1 MDKNMKN
8 GANAVAYTRI
18 NSDDGPTS
26 VFILG
31 DTKKRTI
38 RQRFQQFRYNRKKK
52 RVEKTITGEVHHSM
66 EEVLAFAVDECG
78 LTELDRDCVKV
89 REEYRQLRAS
99 FIVQYQPE
107 LLGEYA
113 EIPALDSEEPD
124 AVKAYLEKC
133 KEQLQRAMAVPEERF
148 TIDMHKYVREYPDM
162 NESLNVVIETKYGYI
177 GGGAGGDQAVRDL
190 DKIMRRLWTYY
201 GVTQEDI
208 DNRTERYRELIS
220 TLCR

>member
-1 MDKNMKN
+1 MKN

-78 LTELDRDCVKV
+78 LTELDRDCAKV

-107 LLGEYA
+107 LLREYA

-133 KEQLQRAMAVPEERF
+133 KEQLQRAMAVPEER
-148 TIDMHKYVREYPDM
+148 
-162 NESLNVVIETKYGYI
+162 
-177 GGGAGGDQAVRDL
+177 
-190 DKIMRRLWTYY
+190 
-201 GVTQEDI
+201 
-208 DNRTERYRELIS
+208 YRELIS